1 MPRRLI
7 ALLPAA
13 LSLALALTF
22 TAVSHAASR
31 HPQRWDRWT
40 VERTGPIQGAP
51 TMNAYGRAYALL
63 PGSWSSNSRN
73 GQTRIR
79 LRVPGSCRVT
89 VDLWVNHVLDR
100 ADETAAERAKR
111 RRPNEAPYLYGSGS
125 RDGGASAWRVV
136 KPDRRLVRAIYEQP
150 LAASWPGVPAGQ
162 RVWLEVQ
169 ATARGT
175 NPTCH
180 TGGIREAV
188 AYPLITTFAAM
199 SGTGFP
205 R

>member
-1 MPRRLI
+1 MPHRLI
-7 ALLPAA
+7 ALLVAA
-13 LSLALALTF
+13 VTLALAL
-22 TAVSHAASR
+22 AATTSAQLAGR
-31 HPQRWDRWT
+31 HPQTYERWT
-40 VERTGPIQGAP
+40 VERTGPIGGAP
-51 TMNAYGRAYALL
+51 SMNAYGRAYALL
-63 PGSWSSNSRN
+63 PASWRSRSRN

-79 LRVPGSCRVT
+79 LRVPGSCKVT

-111 RRPNEAPYLYGSGS
+111 RRPNEEPYLYGSGS
-125 RDGGASAWRVV
+125 RDGGGAWRVV
-136 KPDRRLVRAIYEQP
+136 KPERRIVRAIYEQP
-150 LAASWPGVPAGQ
+150 LAANWPGVPAGR

-175 NPTCH
+175 NPSCH

-188 AYPLITTFAAM
+188 AFPLVTAFAAM
-199 SGTGFP
+199 AGTGVP